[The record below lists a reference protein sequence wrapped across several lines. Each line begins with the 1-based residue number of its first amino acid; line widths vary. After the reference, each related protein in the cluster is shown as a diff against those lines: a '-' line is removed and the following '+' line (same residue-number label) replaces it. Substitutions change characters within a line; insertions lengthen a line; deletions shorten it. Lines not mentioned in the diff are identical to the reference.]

1 MKTKVL
7 WALVALNVALFV
19 ALLGRVNGDNAA
31 VAQANR
37 RPSNYLMIPGQ
48 TAPGSAGVIFLL
60 DTTTGT
66 LGAMS
71 YDDAR
76 RELSSMPPI
85 DLDRVFEAGAGVGT
99 GRGTGGATGAAGGR
113 PRGGTATERGTGTG
127 TGTGTGA
134 GAGEAEPEGGVRRGT
149 R

>member
-7 WALVALNVALFV
+7 WALVILNVTLCV
-19 ALLGRVNGDNAA
+19 ALIGRFTGDNAA

-37 RPSNYLMIPGQ
+37 RPSNYLMIPGT
-48 TAPGSAGVIFLL
+48 TAPGSPGVIFLL

-66 LGAMS
+66 LGAMA

-76 RELSSMPPI
+76 HELSSMPPI

-99 GRGTGGATGAAGGR
+99 GRGPGGATGAAGGTR
-113 PRGGTATERGTGTG
+113 RGGTERDTEPGTD
-127 TGTGTGA
+127 A
-134 GAGEAEPEGGVRRGT
+134 PRRPVK
-149 R
+149 